1 MALTLGVISKFKTN
15 NLGISK
21 NIDGKTVEVSGRVFT
36 LSNVISFSR
45 FFIAFPVV
53 FLHYKNGQNYDW
65 VTIVLILYA
74 GVSDYLDGLV
84 ARKTDT
90 ISEVGKV
97 IDPVSDKLCA
107 VILFIY
113 TVWLGW
119 VPLWFLLVN
128 VVRDSLI
135 MMGSS
140 LIKIKYGKVAMS
152 TMTGKIYVNI
162 LALYWIAV
170 FFFREA
176 LIVHEYLLYISTGVM
191 IISFIAYLRRYQAIM
206 RGATFN

>member
-1 MALTLGVISKFKTN
+1 M
-15 NLGISK
+15 GISK

-36 LSNVISFSR
+36 LSNLISFSR

-53 FLHYKNGQNYDW
+53 FLHYKNGQNWNW
-65 VTIVLILYA
+65 VITALIGYA
-74 GVSDYLDGLV
+74 GISDYLDGLV
-84 ARKTDT
+84 ARKTNT

-135 MMGSS
+135 MVGSS
-140 LIKIKYGKVAMS
+140 FIKIKYGKVAMS

-176 LIVHEYLLYISTGVM
+176 EMIHDYLLYFSTVM
-191 IISFIAYLRRYQAIM
+191 MVISFIAYLRRYRAIM
-206 RGATFN
+206 NGANFN

>member
-1 MALTLGVISKFKTN
+1 M
-15 NLGISK
+15 GISK

-36 LSNVISFSR
+36 LSNFISFSR

-53 FLHYKNGQNYDW
+53 FLHYQNEQSW
-65 VTIVLILYA
+65 NWLIVSMISYA
-74 GVSDYLDGLV
+74 FISDYLDGLV
-84 ARKTDT
+84 ARKTNT

-128 VVRDSLI
+128 VVRDTLI

-140 LIKIKYGKVAMS
+140 FIKIKYGKVAMS

-162 LALYWIAV
+162 LALYWITV

-176 LIVHEYLLYISTGVM
+176 EMIHDYLLYLSTVVM
-191 IISFIAYLRRYQAIM
+191 VISFIAYLHRYRTIM
-206 RGATFN
+206 NGAKFN

>member
-1 MALTLGVISKFKTN
+1 M
-15 NLGISK
+15 GITK

-36 LSNVISFSR
+36 FSNWISFSR
-45 FFIAFPVV
+45 FLVAFPVV
-53 FLHYKNGQNYDW
+53 ILHYQNNQSYNW
-65 VTIVLILYA
+65 VIISLIAYA
-74 GVSDYLDGLV
+74 AVSDYLDGLV
-84 ARKTDT
+84 ARKTNT

-119 VPLWFLLVN
+119 VPLWFLLIN

-135 MMGSS
+135 MVGSS
-140 LIKIKYGKVAMS
+140 LIKIRYGKVAMS

-162 LALYWIAV
+162 LAFYWIAV
-170 FFFREA
+170 FFFRDEV
-176 LIVHEYLLYISTGVM
+176 LVHEYLLYISTAMMV
-191 IISFIAYLRRYQAIM
+191 ISFFAYLHRYREIM
-206 RGATFN
+206 KGATFN

>member
-1 MALTLGVISKFKTN
+1 M
-15 NLGISK
+15 GISK

-36 LSNVISFSR
+36 LSNLISFSR
-45 FFIAFPVV
+45 FFIAFPVI
-53 FLHYKNGQNYDW
+53 FLHYQNGQNWNW
-65 VTIVLILYA
+65 VIITLVGYA
-74 GVSDYLDGLV
+74 GISDYLDGLV
-84 ARKTDT
+84 ARKTNT

-135 MMGSS
+135 MAGSS
-140 LIKIKYGKVAMS
+140 FIKIKYGKVAMS

-162 LALYWIAV
+162 LAVYWIAV

-176 LIVHEYLLYISTGVM
+176 EMIHDYLLYFSTTMMV
-191 IISFIAYLRRYQAIM
+191 ISFIAYLRRYRAIM
-206 RGATFN
+206 NGANFN

>member
-1 MALTLGVISKFKTN
+1 M
-15 NLGISK
+15 GISK

-36 LSNVISFSR
+36 LSKFISFSR

-53 FLHYKNGQNYDW
+53 FLHYQNEQSW
-65 VTIVLILYA
+65 NWLIVSMISYA
-74 GVSDYLDGLV
+74 FFSDYLDGLV
-84 ARKTDT
+84 ARKTNT

-128 VVRDSLI
+128 VVRDTLI
-135 MMGSS
+135 MIGSS
-140 LIKIKYGKVAMS
+140 FIKIKYGKVAMS

-162 LALYWIAV
+162 LALYWIAI

-176 LIVHEYLLYISTGVM
+176 EMIHDYLLYLSTAVM
-191 IISFIAYLRRYQAIM
+191 IISFIAYLRRYRTIM
-206 RGATFN
+206 NGAKFN

>member
-1 MALTLGVISKFKTN
+1 M
-15 NLGISK
+15 GISK
-21 NIDGKTVEVSGRVFT
+21 NIDGRTVEVSGRVFT
-36 LSNVISFSR
+36 FSNVISFSR
-45 FFIAFPVV
+45 FFIAFPVII
-53 FLHYKNGQNYDW
+53 LHYKNNLSYDW
-65 VTIVLILYA
+65 ITVSLILYA
-74 GVSDYLDGLV
+74 IVSDYFDGLV
-84 ARKTDT
+84 ARKTNT

-119 VPLWFLLVN
+119 VPLWFLLIN

-140 LIKIKYGKVAMS
+140 FIKIKYGKVAMS
-152 TMTGKIYVNI
+152 TMTGKVYVNI

-170 FFFREA
+170 FFFRDEV
-176 LIVHEYLLYISTGVM
+176 LVHEYLLYTSTVFM
-191 IISFIAYLRRYQAIM
+191 VISFFAYLHRFKTIM
-206 RGATFN
+206 KGATFN